1 MSRSEL
7 HVIIVGGGIGGL
19 CLAQGLKRNGVS
31 VAVYERDQSPEARLQ
46 GYRLNIEPVGSRA
59 LHACLPPELWNVLL
73 ANAGD
78 PGPRMGVFDEQL
90 RELMQEDEQGAV
102 VDPAQSHHAVS
113 RATLRRLLLSGLD
126 DVVQF
131 NKQFVRYELSGSEG
145 VTAFFSDGTSA
156 TGHLL
161 VGADGS
167 RSRVRR
173 QLLPNSREAQVP
185 AIGIGGKLPMTAETS
200 AWLPSH
206 LQSTKNMILPPADFL
221 FTAAFRQRPAA
232 RQQPLPRNSQA
243 RSLGLEP
250 EKFLFDADEHD
261 YVMWAFVA
269 NRRVIRDRP
278 AEALGWRQFVEQRMK
293 GWNPTLQRLVHESDP
308 QTIQAFDFSAA
319 AKPNPWNTTHVTLIG
334 DALHHMPPVGGMG
347 GNAALHDAAL
357 LCDTL
362 LSVKDRNQLL
372 TSLHSCETEMLRS
385 GFRAVNSSLLYTKLA
400 ISQMP
405 LMRQV
410 AKLFFRSCGLIGP
423 LRRAIFAESTVSN

>member
-1 MSRSEL
+1 MSRSDL

-31 VAVYERDQSPEARLQ
+31 VAVYERDQSPDARLQ
-46 GYRLNIEPVGSRA
+46 GYRLNIEPMGSRA
-59 LHACLPPELWNVLL
+59 LHACLPPELWNVLV
-73 ANAGD
+73 ATAGD
-78 PGPRMGVFDEQL
+78 PGSRMGVFDEQL

-102 VDPAQSHHAVS
+102 ADPTQSHHAVS
-113 RATLRRLLLSGLD
+113 RATLRSLLLSGLD

-131 NKQFVRYELSGSEG
+131 NKQFVCYELSGSEG

-167 RSRVRR
+167 RSRVRN
-173 QLLPNSREAQVP
+173 QLLPSSREVHIP
-185 AIGIGGKLPMTAETS
+185 AIGIGGKLPITEETS
-200 AWLPSH
+200 AWLPRH

-221 FTAAFRQRPAA
+221 FTAAFRRRPTA
-232 RQQPLPRNSQA
+232 RQQPFPNDSQA
-243 RSLGLEP
+243 RNPGLEP
-250 EKFLFDADEHD
+250 EKFLFEADEHD

-278 AEALGWRQFVEQRMK
+278 TEALGWRQIIERRMK
-293 GWNPTLQRLVHESDP
+293 GWSPTLRRLVHESDP
-308 QTIQAFDFSAA
+308 QTIRAFNFSAA
-319 AKPNPWNTTHVTLIG
+319 AKPHPWNTTHVTLIG

-362 LSVKDRNQLL
+362 LSVKDRNHLL
-372 TSLHSCETEMLRS
+372 ISLHACEKEMLRT
-385 GFRAVNSSLLYTKLA
+385 GFRAVNASLFYTKLA
-400 ISQMP
+400 VSRIP
-405 LMRQV
+405 GIRQF
-410 AKLFFRSCGLIGP
+410 AKLFFRSCGFIGP
-423 LRRAIFAESTVSN
+423 LRRAIFEESTVSD